1 MEKCLENLFIWQELR
16 VLIRS
21 IYKMMETCSDFGF
34 KDRIQRSA
42 VSIMNNNAEGFESGS
57 DAKYMYKR

>member
-1 MEKCLENLFIWQELR
+1 MEKCFENLFIWQESR

-21 IYKMMETCSDFGF
+21 IYKMMETCRDFGF
-34 KDRIQRSA
+34 KVQTQRSA
-42 VSIMNNNAEGFESGS
+42 VSIMNNKAEGFESGS